1 MEARNKSWWRE
12 LMKLAR
18 VINIARVVVVVTALG
33 ATLGCTTPTTM
44 RAATI
49 HAGDRC
55 YRCGRVIADR
65 SLAAEGIGPAG
76 VVRKFRTLACM
87 LKYQNQSNEQL
98 DLLVTD
104 ARSGRFTLPEF
115 ASFVRTT
122 IDERTGD
129 QDYLAFREVW
139 AAERLAARQ
148 STRPMDW
155 ESVQASERAHSL
167 AH

>member
-1 MEARNKSWWRE
+1 MEERGINPRA
-12 LMKLAR
+12 LFVKLASVTKAAR
-18 VINIARVVVVVTALG
+18 GFAVVIVLG
-33 ATLGCTTPTTM
+33 AILGCTTPTTM

-76 VVRKFRTLACM
+76 VVRKFRTVACM
-87 LKYQNQSNEQL
+87 LKYQNQSNEKL

-104 ARSGRFTLPEF
+104 ARAGRFTLPEF

-148 STRPMDW
+148 STKPMDW

-167 AH
+167 AY